1 MKFTPSD
8 PPRRFTVGVAEVL
21 QISDTAHVQ
30 LDENEQIT
38 LVTNEG
44 REFDI
49 VRKSWGY
56 YATPS
61 LNGRLKDFG
70 LRALLVKS
78 PSGFFFVLMIEQGK
92 EKEAHRYLDIEN
104 QQIICWLDT
113 DEALARIERALAGE
127 APDA

>member
-1 MKFTPSD
+1 MKFTPTN
-8 PPRRFTVGVAEVL
+8 PPRKFTVGVAEVL
-21 QISDTAHVQ
+21 QISDTGHVQ

-78 PSGFFFVLMIEQGK
+78 PSGRFFVLMIEQGK
-92 EKEAHRYLDIEN
+92 EKEAQRYLDVEN

-113 DEALARIERALAGE
+113 DEALAQVERALAG
-127 APDA
+127 ATPDT